1 MEEPGAPSSPD
12 PREEVE
18 MLRERLRRLETEHA
32 EIQQKLFDQ
41 YEWTREKT
49 KAFAEE
55 LQSLRSISLE
65 YKILD
70 FLRGIYQRTTGLPR
84 TTLEEEVEKVKVSL
98 VAVPEK
104 GNPNTDEWLRSLLR
118 QTHTNFDLTV
128 VIGTS
133 DTELSKDIRDSANVR
148 IVRTDDNYSDA
159 VRANV
164 GLGYGSG
171 DVWGVVV
178 GGYWPYAR
186 SLENVA
192 RFFAAHRT
200 CQVMLPLDVSVFNNN
215 LIAPTEYPGQ
225 QDFMELWKK
234 YTGGHGCF
242 FFRPKAFKKIG
253 RINYEAGDAWLF
265 GTLLQLAWHFSI
277 ERPDRLVVVNATPAS
292 GPERRSRIESQ
303 NEWVRQHFYDF
314 GFFNE
319 YREPVWYFPLEHAT
333 AKLRDRRIRIERVY
347 RHARGALFKVR
358 RKLFSP
364 HLPLHFPVNAEQ
376 QLGGLQGVRVD
387 LSGIEACPL
396 TERLPDRFLFSFAT
410 SGAGRVADTYYASET
425 SLAIVNRERFCTGGS
440 QEPEG
445 EAASNQASSRNAG
458 WRFIRPIS
466 FTGITASP
474 SDVPEPKPEKLK
486 HAAQLPAAYVTATA
500 TVLNTEKATDALWIG
515 DPRFG
520 PSDNS
525 DVSYNERR
533 IWDDYPALASV
544 EFEALTRSNVLAGRS
559 TEAGFDLIHLAGVI
573 QFCRRPRHLLR
584 FLAFALKFDSAILI
598 STPNLDSSE
607 LRLVGPAWCHWEPD
621 RTCFVY
627 GAKSLRALMRHCGFE
642 EKKLVTFSHPSW
654 QLASRGNVANGLPM
668 QSGSSEL
675 DIAAFGIQS
684 QKAQALRGSPELE
697 GDYLIGLF
705 ARKL

>member
-1 MEEPGAPSSPD
+1 MEEPGALRSPD
-12 PREEVE
+12 PGEEVE

-32 EIQQKLFDQ
+32 EVQQKLFDQ

-49 KAFAEE
+49 TAFALE
-55 LQSLRSISLE
+55 LRSLRSISLE

-98 VAVPEK
+98 VAVPGK
-104 GNPNTDEWLRSLLR
+104 GDPNTDEWLRSLLR
-118 QTHTNFDLTV
+118 QTHTNFDVTV

-133 DTELSKDIRDSANVR
+133 DQEPSQDIRDSANVR
-148 IVRTDDNYSDA
+148 VVRTDDNYSDA

-178 GGYWPYAR
+178 AGYWPYAR

-200 CQVMLPLDVSVFNNN
+200 CQVMLPIDVSVFGNN
-215 LIAPTEYPGQ
+215 LIVPTEYPGQ
-225 QDFMELWKK
+225 QDFVELWKK
-234 YTGGHGCF
+234 YAGRHGCL

-253 RINYEAGDAWLF
+253 RINHEASAAWLF
-265 GTLLQLAWHFSI
+265 GTLLQLAWHFSVG
-277 ERPDRLVVVNATPAS
+277 RPDTLVVVNATQAS
-292 GPERRSRIESQ
+292 GPEGRSRIESE
-303 NEWVRQHFYDF
+303 NEWVRQHFYSW

-319 YREPVWYFPLEHAT
+319 YREAVWYFPLQHASLE
-333 AKLRDRRIRIERVY
+333 LRGGRIRIERVY
-347 RHARGALFKVR
+347 QRARGALSKAR

-364 HLPLHFPVNAEQ
+364 HLPLHFPVNAKQ
-376 QLGGLQGVRVD
+376 QLGGLQGAKVD
-387 LSGIEACPL
+387 LAGIEVCPL
-396 TERLPDRFLFSFAT
+396 TERLPDRFLFSFST
-410 SGAGRVADTYYASET
+410 SGTGGVADTYYASET

-445 EAASNQASSRNAG
+445 KAASNQASSGNAS

-466 FTGITASP
+466 FTSITASP

-486 HAAQLPAAYVTATA
+486 PSSQLPAAYDTATA
-500 TVLNTEKATDALWIG
+500 AVLSLEKEPDALWIG

-525 DVSYNERR
+525 DVRYNERR

-544 EFEALTRSNVLAGRS
+544 EFEALTNVLAGRS

-584 FLAFALKFDSAILI
+584 FLAFALKFNASILV

-621 RTCFVY
+621 RTCFIY

-654 QLASRGNVANGLPM
+654 QLASRGNMANGLPI

-675 DIAAFGIQS
+675 DVAAFGIQS